1 MKPFDKLEENY
12 FPKGIELLEY
22 MENLAVQYVP
32 DIDIDNE
39 TGENIFVVQLLC
51 HSL

>member
-1 MKPFDKLEENY
+1 MEKLKENY
-12 FPKGIELLEY
+12 INIDPRLEY
-22 MENLAVQYVP
+22 MEQIATLYVP
-32 DIDIDNE
+32 DIDIDPS